1 MLHSCSLA
9 EEPRAGCVRPRRC
22 VPMGQIKPWQIVL
35 IVVAVAVCGVSVGM
49 TMFGGERIKLGDRIE
64 MADVVTGDRY
74 WIDVSGNRRGTFP
87 AKHPETG
94 MRTLVRIHESD
105 DGNWV
110 SDEISAAAG
119 MLEGSG
125 QDPRELFQAVES
137 FQNGTIRISQAD
149 PKKYI
154 PGG

>member
-1 MLHSCSLA
+1 
-9 EEPRAGCVRPRRC
+9 
-22 VPMGQIKPWQIVL
+22 MGQVKPWQIVL
-35 IVVAVAVCGVSVGM
+35 IVVAVVVCGVSVGM
-49 TMFGGERIKLGDRIE
+49 TMFGGEPIALGDRIE

-94 MRTLVRIHESD
+94 MRTLVRIHEQE
-105 DGNWV
+105 DGTWS
-110 SDEISAAAG
+110 SDEIGAAAG

-125 QDPRELFQAVES
+125 KDPRELFEAVES
-137 FQNGTIRISQAD
+137 FQNGTIRVSQAD
-149 PKKYI
+149 PKKYV